1 MNISRLTY
9 KQGVALMTFLSMD
22 EASNKLGC
30 KYNPQANIEIKYPGS
45 KGGIGDY
52 IASFDL
58 GNGLG
63 KLVYS
68 HEMICDYIYST
79 VSGQPQLYQYFKNI
93 LQDTCECGL
102 SCLDRYLGDSYATM
116 LIEAFFWA
124 TLQEDINYPCMNGRY
139 RAFYRYAEA
148 LGSCDSRNSFNMEGV
163 KERVANVKIGKKK
176 LLIADP
182 PAYYK

>member
-22 EASNKLGC
+22 EAANKLGC
-30 KYNPQANIEIKYPGS
+30 TYNPHPNIVIKYPGN
-45 KGGIGDY
+45 KDGLGDY

-58 GNGLG
+58 GKGM
-63 KLVYS
+63 VPYS

-102 SCLDRYLGDSYATM
+102 SCLDRYLGDAYATM

-148 LGSCDSRNSFNMEGV
+148 LGSCDSRNSIQMKKV
-163 KERVANVKIGKKK
+163 KERVADVRIGKKT
-176 LLIADP
+176 ISIVDP
-182 PAYYK
+182 PRYYK